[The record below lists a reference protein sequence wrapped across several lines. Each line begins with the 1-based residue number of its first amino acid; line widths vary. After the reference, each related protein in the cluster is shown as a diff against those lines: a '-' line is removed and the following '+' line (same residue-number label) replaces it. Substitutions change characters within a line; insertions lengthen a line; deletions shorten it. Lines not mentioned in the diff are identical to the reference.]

1 MGYYFISVGGSG
13 ARVLEALAHLCVAGL
28 LPNEEKQE
36 NLYAMS
42 IDPDTANGNLTRT
55 HQLLKSIEGFQAV
68 NVGKGTPILKTPLTL
83 ANPFD
88 WSPTQLGKN
97 LDDVIGYETYK
108 DKAVG
113 KLYEALY
120 TKKERRTVLDEGF
133 RGRPSIGAAVMAK
146 KALTDEKSIIEKD
159 PAWQN
164 FISAVQ
170 HDVGIHGSAQIFLAG
185 SVFGGTGAAGL
196 PTIARLLRKIFE
208 NNCKKGEVRIGSVL
222 LLPYFSF
229 APTEEQKEKS
239 GLFASSNNFLTN
251 SKAALRYYDETGGSD
266 YDDMYFIG
274 DDTMV
279 SVPNF
284 SIGAGTQCNDA
295 HIIDLFA
302 AMAAVHFYYGH
313 TGQNSYRISRSQD
326 NAFCWSDLPDV
337 QMKDGSTVSVRERLV
352 QFTRFI
358 FAYLHLVK
366 PVLQDLEDGRKKAN
380 GYPWYKDFF
389 QGNIKAS
396 AAEVQSF
403 DKYAKSFV
411 MWLNQVEHSAG
422 ARTVELI
429 RPDSF
434 SIQNNH
440 IKINSSLFKTLD
452 YGNSIVDID
461 TVNTRLADNGGR
473 WYDRVLGRK
482 KNTNQ
487 DVGQGFGR
495 FLRKLYD
502 SCVNQ

>member
-1 MGYYFISVGGSG
+1 MGYYFISIGGSG
-13 ARVLEALAHLCVAGL
+13 ARVLEALTHLCVAGL
-28 LPNEEKQE
+28 LPNKEHEGH
-36 NLYAMS
+36 LYAMS
-42 IDPDTANGNLTRT
+42 IDPDEANGNLTRT
-55 HQLLKSIEGFQAV
+55 RELLKSVEEFQSV
-68 NVGKGTPILKTPLTL
+68 DVGRNTPLLKTPIKL
-83 ANPFD
+83 AEPFIWNPA
-88 WSPTQLGKN
+88 QVGQN
-97 LDDVIGYETYK
+97 LDNILAYPVYEGK
-108 DKAVG
+108 PVS

-120 TKKERRTVLDEGF
+120 TEKERTTVLDQGF

-146 KALTDEKSIIEKD
+146 KGLAAAAKES
-159 PAWQN
+159 AWQN
-164 FISAVQ
+164 LITAVK
-170 HDVGIHGSAQIFLAG
+170 HDIKTGDGSVQIFLAG

-196 PTIARLLRKIFE
+196 PTIARLLREIFPAE
-208 NNCKKGEVRIGSVL
+208 CKSGQVRIGGVL

-229 APTEEQKEKS
+229 SPTEEEKKES
-239 GLFASSNNFLTN
+239 ELFASADNFLTN
-251 SKAALRYYDETGGSD
+251 TKAALRYYDETAGSG

-274 DDTMV
+274 DETMLPISKF
-279 SVPNF
+279 SV
-284 SIGAGTQCNDA
+284 GAGTQCNNA

-313 TGQNSYRISRSQD
+313 TGRNSYRISRGQD
-326 NAFCWSDLPDV
+326 NAFRWSDLPDV

-358 FAYLHLVK
+358 FAYLHIVK
-366 PVLQDLEDGRKKAN
+366 PVLQDLEDGRKSAN

-389 QGNIKAS
+389 QQDNIKVG

-403 DKYAKSFV
+403 DEYAKSFV
-411 MWLNQVEHSAG
+411 TWLNQVEHSAG

-429 RPDSF
+429 HPDSF
-434 SIQNNH
+434 SIQNNR